1 MLQVQL
7 KQAHMNKA
15 PPPVPKSYQKHKLER
30 ASLVEPDLERS
41 MEITKSNSNTSLP
54 NIAVD
59 TTSTTTSTSNEP
71 PVADL
76 LSFSPPPT
84 PPPRRR
90 KKRGTGEDTPK
101 GSTLD
106 VPDKGGITISLED
119 HSSSDEVET
128 TSSSSSSG
136 DSPIRK
142 PVAPPLPPRDNYV
155 TMLQSKTMDL
165 SLTDGPPPLPPR
177 DEIMSPVL
185 LCNSSSAPPLPP
197 RDEPSVPAVP
207 PRNDL
212 IPSAPLRDKDKK
224 GISPIFSR
232 KTYTPPV
239 PHKDFDMGPRRN
251 SADVLCNSP
260 SPDVSLME
268 VEIPWPQEDFGSTL
282 ARELLAQAQ
291 RSSFSEDIAKK
302 LQTNPFMRPSRAVMD
317 TITNDEPFSSSL
329 PPPLI
334 PSTSSTSSK
343 ITEDLATTAKSDPLD
358 QLFDKSDL
366 SKWVTTSSSNQQQE
380 KNTNTTTSTTTPNGN
395 VLS

>member
-1 MLQVQL
+1 MEL
-7 KQAHMNKA
+7 KQAHMNKT
-15 PPPVPKSYQKHKLER
+15 PPPIPKSYQKHKLER
-30 ASLVEPDLERS
+30 ASVVEPEIERS
-41 MEITKSNSNTSLP
+41 MEIPKSNSNTSLP
-54 NIAVD
+54 NIAVG
-59 TTSTTTSTSNEP
+59 TTTLASNEP

-106 VPDKGGITISLED
+106 VPVKGSITISLED
-119 HSSSDEVET
+119 HSSSDEVDT
-128 TSSSSSSG
+128 SSSSSSSG

-142 PVAPPLPPRDNYV
+142 AVAPPLPPRDDYV

-177 DEIMSPVL
+177 DEMSPVL
-185 LCNSSSAPPLPP
+185 LCNTSSAPPLPR
-197 RDEPSVPAVP
+197 RDKPSAPAVP
-207 PRNDL
+207 SRNDI
-212 IPSAPLRDKDKK
+212 IPLAPPRDKKK
-224 GISPIFSR
+224 ISPIFSR

-239 PHKDFDMGPRRN
+239 PHKDLDLGPRRN

-260 SPDVSLME
+260 LPDVSLME
-268 VEIPWPQEDFGSTL
+268 TENSWTHKDFRSTL
-282 ARELLAQAQ
+282 AHELLAQAQ

-302 LQTNPFMRPSRAVMD
+302 LQSNPFMRPSRAVMD
-317 TITNDEPFSSSL
+317 TITNDDPFSSSCL

-334 PSTSSTSSK
+334 PSTSSSTLSK
-343 ITEDLATTAKSDPLD
+343 KTEDLSSTTAKSDPLD
-358 QLFDKSDL
+358 QLLDKSDL

-380 KNTNTTTSTTTPNGN
+380 KNTTTTTTPNGN
-395 VLS
+395 VLT